1 MQRVRAYSHESNISA
16 SSSRWQRSETKKA
29 ANTGKKLHTRH
40 TDMVRQVLAVDE
52 EDPTPVHRLA
62 YACAEDP
69 AHAPPPTLLEETL
82 LEEDRAAT
90 DRRRASLKLGPFE
103 RDGLG
108 LAFSGGGVRA
118 ASFQSGV
125 LWRMAELNGQSVP
138 DAPAVRESGAARP
151 RPGRGAPRAARGG
164 ACRSDQTK
172 IEPRGGTHYTEA
184 RGGVGVRELP
194 VAIITVLTRI
204 TF

>member
-1 MQRVRAYSHESNISA
+1 MKP
-16 SSSRWQRSETKKA
+16 KKLP
-29 ANTGKKLHTRH
+29 TPKKKLHAPL

-52 EDPTPVHRLA
+52 EAPTPVHRLA

-125 LWRMAELNGQSVP
+125 LWRMAELNLLPTPS
-138 DAPAVRESGAARP
+138 P
-151 RPGRGAPRAARGG
+151 RH
-164 ACRSDQTK
+164 Q
-172 IEPRGGTHYTEA
+172 
-184 RGGVGVRELP
+184 
-194 VAIITVLTRI
+194 
-204 TF
+204 